1 MEAYGVPAPRMDW
14 DSSNLPDAWRRFK
27 QHVEL
32 MFSGPLKD
40 KSEEQKCSFLLLWIG
55 DKGRDISNTWNL
67 TEDEAKVLQ
76 TYYNGFTTYLTPKA
90 NPIFARYKF
99 HEKTQD
105 SGESFEHFVTE
116 LKLLVKD
123 CDYEKSEEMVRDRI
137 VFGTNSP
144 HVREKLLS
152 QGRTLTLE
160 KAIDIARSYELAQ
173 SQLKAMTNDNHEVHA
188 IRRKGAKPQNLPRTS
203 KASESFRHQNKACM
217 ACGRNHD
224 KRTDCPAKGKQC
236 LKCNK
241 FNHFAK
247 VCRSKSNVERKTGH
261 REVHTVLEAND
272 SEPELFI
279 DTIAVEDNGDSPFAD
294 ILLGPNKIKL
304 TFKLDTGA
312 QANIIP
318 ANTFQMLQTP
328 LREDKD
334 KLFGYGGHPLK
345 VNGHCE
351 LISRYK
357 DRKSEQ
363 TFHVVDCTG
372 PPILGFRACKA
383 LGLIKVVYAV
393 TESKEAGQPTEA

>member
-1 MEAYGVPAPRMDW
+1 
-14 DSSNLPDAWRRFK
+14 
-27 QHVEL
+27 
-32 MFSGPLKD
+32 
-40 KSEEQKCSFLLLWIG
+40 
-55 DKGRDISNTWNL
+55 
-67 TEDEAKVLQ
+67 
-76 TYYNGFTTYLTPKA
+76 
-90 NPIFARYKF
+90 
-99 HEKTQD
+99 
-105 SGESFEHFVTE
+105 
-116 LKLLVKD
+116 
-123 CDYEKSEEMVRDRI
+123 
-137 VFGTNSP
+137 
-144 HVREKLLS
+144 
-152 QGRTLTLE
+152 
-160 KAIDIARSYELAQ
+160 
-173 SQLKAMTNDNHEVHA
+173 MTNDNHEVHA
-188 IRRKGAKPQNLPRTS
+188 VRRKGARPQNLRQTS
-203 KASESFRHQNKACM
+203 KASESSIHQNKACM
-217 ACGRNHD
+217 ACGRNHG

-236 LKCNK
+236 LKCKK

-261 REVHTVLEAND
+261 REVHTVQEAND

-279 DTIAVEDNGDSPFAD
+279 DTIAAEDNGDSPFAA
-294 ILLGPNKIKL
+294 ILLGPKKIKL

-312 QANIIP
+312 QMNIIP

-363 TFHVVDCTG
+363 TFHVVDCNG

-393 TESKEAGQPTEA
+393 TESTEAGQPTKALDIMNEYSDVFKGIGEFQGECSFTVDPTVAPVVCPPRRVPFALRDRVKSELDNMERDKIIQKVTEPTKWVNALVICENLKRPKLRLCLDPRPLNKAITRPRYPLPTLEDVTHKLTDTASSGSLLASCLLKMSARGLTRPGAILGSELWGC

>member
-1 MEAYGVPAPRMDW
+1 M
-14 DSSNLPDAWRRFK
+14 
-27 QHVEL
+27 
-32 MFSGPLKD
+32 
-40 KSEEQKCSFLLLWIG
+40 
-55 DKGRDISNTWNL
+55 
-67 TEDEAKVLQ
+67 LQ